1 MKRVGIL
8 PNIVWGKDGNSG
20 VDISGLSSSAGEMIP
35 IERASIMHSMTD
47 EMKIGYEQS
56 ALQSKDN
63 QPFILSGK
71 DVDLNSY
78 KNYVSA
84 GFKEAYEIISKD
96 PSSIE
101 EFLVEIEKFNNA
113 YSRQIMR
120 PTQFYSNLIQTS
132 YHPSFFKEWSR

>member
-1 MKRVGIL
+1 M
-8 PNIVWGKDGNSG
+8 
-20 VDISGLSSSAGEMIP
+20 DISGLSSSAGEMIP

-78 KNYVSA
+78 KNS
-84 GFKEAYEIISKD
+84 
-96 PSSIE
+96 
-101 EFLVEIEKFNNA
+101 FLLALKKLMKLFQKILH
-113 YSRQIMR
+113 Q
-120 PTQFYSNLIQTS
+120 
-132 YHPSFFKEWSR
+132 